1 MYVAVLDLL
10 RSSTLLTRV
19 IYGVRVE
26 RKILS
31 LNWDLTTIVLKK
43 AIDTEF
49 GAAARDVLDMGCGHL
64 AILGQYIKK
73 RHPESRV
80 TSVDIYQELLDNAAL
95 NARENAV
102 AISFVRSDLYENV
115 KGPYNCIVF
124 NPPYIPVDSKP
135 LPYPK
140 TGYSGPD
147 GTETMRAFLG
157 QSKPYL
163 APGGMILLGV
173 NCFYVPYEKVLAII
187 DEYGYVVRNVVSRR
201 FNTSKAFVIQPNG

>member
-1 MYVAVLDLL
+1 MKPKCLTGVYVAVLDLL

-115 KGPYNCIVF
+115 KGPTLRTYPSTPSPCLIRRRAIRGRTA
-124 NPPYIPVDSKP
+124 PKP
-135 LPYPK
+135 CVPF
-140 TGYSGPD
+140 SGSPSP
-147 GTETMRAFLG
+147 TL
-157 QSKPYL
+157 
-163 APGGMILLGV
+163 
-173 NCFYVPYEKVLAII
+173 
-187 DEYGYVVRNVVSRR
+187 RR
-201 FNTSKAFVIQPNG
+201 GA